1 MVRWYD
7 IPPEEAAEL
16 LHSDLAAGLS
26 SAEAK
31 RRQKKQGFNRIFPI
45 PEGNL
50 STYLKQISLNP
61 LTILLLLT
69 TLLAAFFQSIATS
82 VVTLILLCIGYASAI
97 LLYNKAQQIF
107 AGMSKFSLPY
117 AKVLRNGH
125 LYILRQEQLV
135 EGDIIFLS
143 PGDIVPADARLV
155 ESDDLYLLESGITA
169 ATGAVRKSAAFCDYR
184 NLAPHQQVNMVFAST
199 IVARGR
205 GKAIVCKTG
214 EQTLVCLT
222 NSNRPAVCYDR
233 LSLFDRLQKISYLF
247 SLLSISVVFVF
258 TILNLLTHRWEVLA
272 GFSTLLALS
281 VATLSEFYTAFAR
294 VVVASGI
301 FSAMRKQG
309 KVTKGALIKNA
320 DKLRSLA
327 DVTTLLIPPES
338 LVNEREMSLSAI
350 MAGGVF
356 YDFHETPQDELST
369 ELLRYAVLS
378 TGIYGTSRMIA
389 LNQAGEATFTFEEN
403 AILQAGNRW
412 GIWNRRLDED
422 YTLLEHRRRAD
433 APADAPACDLT
444 LTRHAGQY
452 VLIAR
457 GDVKQILELCSHYT
471 TPTGS
476 PRPMT
481 VVRRQTILTD
491 AGQLMRGARQITAI
505 ATTLT
510 SARNLSSMGD
520 LMGQLTFEG
529 LLAFDQPLLPGCAQ
543 TVQKLKDAGMRIILI
558 SPEVSERSYHLARS
572 LGILDDRSGAV
583 TADEIAAMG
592 EEAFLNNFSE
602 YTLYQGLSLS
612 KRRTIL
618 KLWRE
623 KGETVLYMGRELS
636 ETTMIREADV
646 GATQALTLSG
656 RGYESFS
663 APDGNRLSV
672 SFSQST
678 DGTLNGCDALRF
690 VADVVVSMVDSD
702 GMGGL
707 NALTTA
713 ICTAKSIFHNL
724 RRIFAYLTVSL
735 TARLL
740 LTLVGFVCGVLW
752 LSPVQLLFWGILLD
766 VSAILTLSLTP
777 VGDDLPRKTA
787 PRPISVNSPGYFKR
801 LFVLSAGVGA
811 VLGICQLLTVLLS
824 LIWKTT
830 AAQQSTLVL
839 LSAIPAM
846 AILLWETGR
855 RTGRRR
861 RGVALSRIS
870 LLCGLAILG
879 IVILCLAIPAVGSAF
894 SIAANLS
901 LLPLALLPCGLLFAL
916 CEGLH
921 KLLGDLLS

>member
-1 MVRWYD
+1 MVRWYA

-26 SAEAK
+26 ASEAK
-31 RRQKKQGFNRIFPI
+31 RRLKKQGFNRIFPI
-45 PEGNL
+45 PEGSL

-61 LTILLLLT
+61 LAILLLLT
-69 TLLAAFFQSIATS
+69 TLLSAFFSS
-82 VVTLILLCIGYASAI
+82 VTVSLVTLLLLVVGYTSAI
-97 LLYNKAQQIF
+97 FMYNKAQQIF

-143 PGDIVPADARLV
+143 AGDIVPADARLI

-169 ATGAVRKSAAFCDYR
+169 ATGAVRKNAAFYDYR

-214 EQTLVCLT
+214 DQTLVCLT
-222 NSNRPAVCYDR
+222 NHNRPAVCYDR
-233 LSLFDRLQKISYLF
+233 LTLFERLQKISYLA
-247 SLLSISVVFVF
+247 SIISISAVFVF
-258 TILNLLTHRWEVLA
+258 TILNLLTHRWEVLS

-301 FSAMRKQG
+301 FSAMQRDG
-309 KVTKGALIKNA
+309 KITKGALIKNA

-327 DVTTLLIPPES
+327 DVTTLLVPPEC
-338 LVNEREMSLSAI
+338 LVNERDMKLSAI
-350 MAGGVF
+350 MAGGTF
-356 YDFHETPQDELST
+356 YDFDGKPQDELSI

-389 LNQAGEATFTFEEN
+389 LNQAGETTFTFEEN
-403 AILQAGNRW
+403 AILNAGNLS
-412 GIWNRRLDED
+412 GIWNRQLDED
-422 YTLLEHRRRAD
+422 YTLIEHRRRAD
-433 APADAPACDLT
+433 APPDAPACDLT

-471 TPTGS
+471 DPTGR

-481 VVRRQTILTD
+481 VARRQNILTD
-491 AGQLMRGARQITAI
+491 AGQLMRGSRQITAI

-510 SARNLSSMGD
+510 AARNLSSLGD
-520 LMGQLTFEG
+520 LVGQLTFEG
-529 LLAFDQPLLPGCAQ
+529 LLAFDQPLLPGCAK
-543 TVQKLKDAGMRIILI
+543 TVQKLKDAGMRIILV
-558 SPEVSERSYHLARS
+558 SPEVSERYYHLAES
-572 LGILDDRSGAV
+572 LGILDDRSRAV
-583 TADEIAAMG
+583 TADEIDSMG
-592 EEAFLNNFSE
+592 EEAFLTNFSE

-612 KRRTIL
+612 KRRSIL

-656 RGYESFS
+656 RGYQSFS
-663 APDGNRLSV
+663 APGGNKLSV

-690 VADVVVSMVDSD
+690 VADLVVSMVDND
-702 GMGGL
+702 GIGGL

-713 ICTAKSIFHNL
+713 ICTAKSIFRNL
-724 RRIFAYLTVSL
+724 RRIFVHLTVSL
-735 TARLL
+735 TARVL
-740 LTLVGFVCGVLW
+740 LTLAGFLFGVLW
-752 LSPVQLLFWGILLD
+752 LSPAQLLFWGILLD
-766 VSAILTLSLTP
+766 IAAILTLSLTP
-777 VGDDLPRKTA
+777 IDNNLPRKTA
-787 PRPISVNSPGYFKR
+787 SRPISVNSPGYFKR

-830 AAQQSTLVL
+830 HAEQSTLVL

-846 AILLWETGR
+846 AVLLWETGR
-855 RTGRRR
+855 HTDRRR
-861 RGVALSRIS
+861 RGVTISRSTLLSACLIF
-870 LLCGLAILG
+870 GL
-879 IVILCLAIPAVGSAF
+879 VILCLAIPTVGAAF
-894 SIAANLS
+894 GIVSSKLY
-901 LLPLALLPCGLLFAL
+901 LLPLALIPGGVLLAL

-921 KLLGDLLS
+921 KLLGDL